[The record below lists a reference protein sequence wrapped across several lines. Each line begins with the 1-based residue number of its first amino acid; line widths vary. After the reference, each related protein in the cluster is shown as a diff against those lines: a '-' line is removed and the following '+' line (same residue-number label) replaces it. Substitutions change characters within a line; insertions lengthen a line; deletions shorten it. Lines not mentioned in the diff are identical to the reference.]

1 MGRINGTFKLL
12 PPSSYKKDFAK
23 SNTALSRQLS
33 FDLSGHYPVV
43 VESRK
48 YAQIRYG
55 YKYGDM
61 THLNIVLPN
70 ENYSCSEY
78 TVNPLVNINVYKI
91 ICQKN

>member
-1 MGRINGTFKLL
+1 M
-12 PPSSYKKDFAK
+12 
-23 SNTALSRQLS
+23 
-33 FDLSGHYPVV
+33 V
-43 VESRK
+43 VESKK

>member
-1 MGRINGTFKLL
+1 MGRTNGTFKLL
-12 PPSSYKKDFAK
+12 PPFSYKKEFAK

-70 ENYSCSEY
+70 ENFLCSEY